1 MIPSKKRKKKWNNFS
16 HKQCMACMQRS
27 NADFISSLFI
37 FIPYLFIID
46 CIIFFFFPVNLQK
59 PLLSRSSNKVLYLS
73 KYFNHASSISCGII
87 TAADQNRG
95 RFYGKPHHLL
105 NNYSRK
111 HRWLMSDIYIGA
123 RRWGKYQ
130 LLTTN
135 TEM

>member
-1 MIPSKKRKKKWNNFS
+1 MFRVIPSKKRKKKWNNFS

-46 CIIFFFFPVNLQK
+46 CIIFFSFPGEPTKNPFYRGLQ
-59 PLLSRSSNKVLYLS
+59 VQ
-73 KYFNHASSISCGII
+73 YFTYRTTSISCGII

-123 RRWGKYQ
+123 RRWGKYP

>member
-1 MIPSKKRKKKWNNFS
+1 MFRVIPSKKRKKKWNNFS

-46 CIIFFFFPVNLQK
+46 CIIFFSFPGEPTKNPFYQGLQIQ
-59 PLLSRSSNKVLYLS
+59 
-73 KYFNHASSISCGII
+73 YFTYRTSSISCGII

-111 HRWLMSDIYIGA
+111 HSWLMSDIYIGA
-123 RRWGKYQ
+123 RRRSKYPP
-130 LLTTN
+130 LTTN